1 MQEAYNFYLNELKKK
16 KFTKLDFVN
25 YEVRFEHNNL
35 YLDKVCT
42 ALYKE
47 YFSNTRDT
55 KTNPLVDREFYDFLI
70 SIDDQTKFPVY
81 IRKLYE
87 MMPEIFIRLNK
98 VVNYDN
104 IIAFIKNDSFPYNG
118 IVNLETIMQLRN
130 NSIKR
135 GYEIQYENNPIK
147 ANAELPHYPAVISFC
162 KKGGTAKSRKF
173 KKRKI
178 SFKSDRVEIIK
189 NFTRICIPS
198 MCKSETLPN
207 LSAIKER
214 YTEIWVPSAYCKDR
228 LQKKSSKRKIKIVP
242 YPVIKPKYKILN
254 IDLPKNQCIIMLRH
268 DFNLDFVNQNPLASL
283 SAFQEAFSGKD
294 DVRLICFLINVNKQS
309 EDYKT
314 LVTAFS
320 NEKNAIIVEGKIDD
334 NYYSYL
340 HHAHCFISLHQETMF
355 GYPLAEAMSIGKYVL
370 ATNNGGNTE
379 YMNSDN
385 SFLID
390 LTSERD
396 LTFEAAKVL
405 KSIYNDSNMLNTK
418 SKQARLHIQ
427 KHLSPSSV
435 GFIMQKRL
443 EKKPSLLLRLYMKF
457 KRIKQKKKNMKS
469 IMNLLLKNADR
480 PAVLE

>member
-1 MQEAYNFYLNELKKK
+1 MQEAYDFYLQELEKRR
-16 KFTKLDFVN
+16 FTKLDFVN
-25 YEVRFEHNNL
+25 YEARFEQDNL
-35 YLDKVCT
+35 FLDKVCIF
-42 ALYKE
+42 LYKD
-47 YFSNTRDT
+47 YISTTKDTRS
-55 KTNPLVDREFYDFLI
+55 NPLADRGFYDFLHSKDEEAGI
-70 SIDDQTKFPVY
+70 PLY

-87 MMPEIFIRLNK
+87 ILPDIFVPLKKK
-98 VVNYDN
+98 VTGFDSA
-104 IIAFIKNDSFPYNG
+104 IAFIKNNSFLYNG
-118 IVNLETIMQLRN
+118 VVSLETIVQLRN

-147 ANAELPHYPAVISFC
+147 ANSESPHYPAVISFC
-162 KKGGTAKSRKF
+162 KKGGTTKSRKF

-198 MCKSETLPN
+198 MGKSETLPN

-214 YTEIWVPSAYCKDR
+214 YTEIWVPSAYCKNK
-228 LQKKSSKRKIKIVP
+228 LQQKGSTQKIKIVP

-294 DVRLICFLINVNKQS
+294 DVRLVCFLINVNKQS

-320 NEKNAIIVEGKIDD
+320 NEKNAIIVEGAIDD

-379 YMNSDN
+379 YMNPDN

-396 LTFEAAKVL
+396 LPFEAAKVL

-427 KHLSPSSV
+427 KYLSPSSV
-435 GFIMQKRL
+435 GFIMQKCFT
-443 EKKPSLLLRLYMKF
+443 KKPSLLARLRM
-457 KRIKQKKKNMKS
+457 RIKRSRN
-469 IMNLLLKNADR
+469 IILILLKNVDR